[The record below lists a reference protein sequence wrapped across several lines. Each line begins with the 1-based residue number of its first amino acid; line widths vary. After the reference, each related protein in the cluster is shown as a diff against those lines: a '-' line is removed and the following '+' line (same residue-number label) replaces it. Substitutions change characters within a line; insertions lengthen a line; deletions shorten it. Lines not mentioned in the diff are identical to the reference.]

1 LTTKV
6 TAEVL
11 HMIGTIKFI
20 EEKWNK
26 KKRIKSLSIKYNTFI
41 INEMLNFTSDKS
53 KTHSFIL
60 FIFYIYLFG
69 CIES

>member
-1 LTTKV
+1 MRTFKKKKKKKKNPS
-6 TAEVL
+6 AG
-11 HMIGTIKFI
+11 MAQQQPFTIKH
-20 EEKWNK
+20 
-26 KKRIKSLSIKYNTFI
+26 NTFI